1 MSLRIYSLLL
11 FLRCTLAVQ
20 SILSKRPVSCAE
32 EAVSFASIW
41 CCGWT
46 GVSDGLVTRM
56 DWCFGWN
63 GVKQKELLYPG
74 LSLCFVWMSQIKYAN
89 YVNFMGILY
98 LIRLPPPGECDLYY
112 VNRDTLFFLY
122 HKERVIFAG
131 LVDESKNN
139 LPDTL
144 CVIQVCLEGQIS
156 RESSIKSVPACIA
169 THPTAM
175 KLGYGSAALELLTR

>member
-1 MSLRIYSLLL
+1 MLL
-11 FLRCTLAVQ
+11 FSQVFQLGYGSAV
-20 SILSKRPVSCAE
+20 L
-32 EAVSFASIW
+32 
-41 CCGWT
+41 
-46 GVSDGLVTRM
+46 
-56 DWCFGWN
+56 
-63 GVKQKELLYPG
+63 ELLT
-74 LSLCFVWMSQIKYAN
+74 
-89 YVNFMGILY
+89 
-98 LIRLPPPGECDLYY
+98 RLPPPGECDLYY